1 VPTNPLNS
9 YRFFQMKQ
17 LYLFCT
23 LFFALLAGVCEA
35 QITKTIHQTFTL
47 DDATN
52 VDINVVGK
60 NVEIRETKGS
70 RVMVEITIQI
80 SEPNERLLDFII
92 NSGRYNLDR
101 TMDVSQGRLKIASK
115 RTNNVIMVKGK
126 ECYEQLSYIFY
137 VPAAVKY
144 VNNSTTEEDR
154 RE

>member
-1 VPTNPLNS
+1 
-9 YRFFQMKQ
+9 MKQ
-17 LYLFCT
+17 AYLLCT
-23 LFFALLAGVCEA
+23 LFFALLAISSKA
-35 QITKTIHQTFTL
+35 QMTKTIHQTFTL
-47 DDATN
+47 EDATS

-70 RVMVEITIQI
+70 RVMVEITIQL

-101 TMDVSQGRLKIASK
+101 TIDAAQGRLKIASK

>member
-1 VPTNPLNS
+1 
-9 YRFFQMKQ
+9 MKQ
-17 LYLFCT
+17 ISTFCL
-23 LFFALLAGVCEA
+23 LFFVFLAFAAKG
-35 QITKTIHQTFTL
+35 QMTKTIHQTFTL
-47 DDATN
+47 DDAKS

-60 NVEIRETKGS
+60 NIEIRETKGS

-80 SEPNERLLDFII
+80 SDPNERLLDFII
-92 NSGRYNLDR
+92 NSGRYNLDK
-101 TMDVSQGRLKIASK
+101 TIDVAQGRLKIASK